1 VRKALLTTTLIAAL
15 AGATAPAQGHPGAG
29 DHPGPGDHPHL
40 GAHPGSGDHP
50 SGANGHK
57 CSRVRRVGFVVKG
70 TFVSGDASSVA
81 LEVTKANEHAVKSGL
96 VSVGANYTATVSD
109 PSRIRY
115 VNRSGPADAQPSD
128 KVRVRG
134 KVTKLKHGCSDE
146 GFTPTVTVHR
156 ISVIGPD
163 TQSSSE
169 STSG

>member
-1 VRKALLTTTLIAAL
+1 VRKALLTTTLVAAL
-15 AGATAPAQGHPGAG
+15 AGATAPAQGHPGPG
-29 DHPGPGDHPHL
+29 GPPGPGDHPRL
-40 GAHPGSGDHP
+40 GAHLRSGDHP
-50 SGANGHK
+50 SHK

-70 TFVSGDASSVA
+70 TFVSGDPTSVT
-81 LEVTKANEHAVKSGL
+81 LEVTKANKHAVRSGL
-96 VSVGANYTATVSD
+96 VSVGDNYTATVLN

-115 VNRSGPADAQPSD
+115 VNRSGPADAQPTD

-146 GFTPTVTVHR
+146 GFTPTVTVRR

-169 STSG
+169 PTSG